1 MGKLVLGGV
10 LSKSRDS
17 SNLVLL
23 VPTEGGLPLLDIGA
37 LRKNLGKPQE
47 RFTPP
52 GSALVPE

>member
-1 MGKLVLGGV
+1 
-10 LSKSRDS
+10 
-17 SNLVLL
+17 VLL